1 MLQKKIV
8 RIINNAGFNDHA
20 NELFLTNKMI
30 KFHDLVKFKTAT
42 IMYKAKNILL
52 PANIQY
58 LFDTKEHLNYNLRGR
73 NKFSSKY
80 ARTKTKIMCVSVV
93 GVKIWNT
100 IVNNIQDAESLQ
112 TFLKMYELCIE
123 LL

>member
-1 MLQKKIV
+1 M

-30 KFHDLVKFKTAT
+30 KFHDLVKFKTDT

-80 ARTKTKIMCVSVV
+80 ARTKTK
-93 GVKIWNT
+93 
-100 IVNNIQDAESLQ
+100 NNVCISGWCKD
-112 TFLKMYELCIE
+112 LKYYC
-123 LL
+123 